1 MREAGEAEVVALV
14 RQRVGDLG
22 PPARPHQEHY
32 LVVAVVLREW
42 TLSGRHLS
50 NDAAERPD
58 VGGAA
63 VARRLHE
70 HLGGHVR
77 LCADEAL

>member
-1 MREAGEAEVVALV
+1 MQRKCLSPGPEVGVVREAGEAEVVALV

-42 TLSGRHLS
+42 TLRG
-50 NDAAERPD
+50 EEPQT
-58 VGGAA
+58 
-63 VARRLHE
+63 
-70 HLGGHVR
+70 
-77 LCADEAL
+77 C